1 MSRRRIVRLSGRGQY
16 ELTADNEALLVELNE
31 RRPELVEG
39 LDNEIV
45 ALLTQ
50 TESRV
55 QRLLERCPEPVEG
68 QMAARVEAHGQLLDD
83 ALASSD
89 LILPPT
95 DLTLAEAAALFKGEG
110 IVPG

>member
-1 MSRRRIVRLSGRGQY
+1 MRRELIVRLSGRGQY
-16 ELTADNEALLVELNE
+16 ELTADNETLLVELNE
-31 RRPELVEG
+31 

-50 TESRV
+50 TESRI
-55 QRLLERCPEPVEG
+55 QQLLE

-89 LILPPT
+89 LILPPA
-95 DLTLAEAAALFKGEG
+95 DLTLAEAAELFKGEG